1 MTPEQTANPNP
12 AQEPDFKYL
21 VDEFADLKVM
31 RYRIPGWDSLTLRQK
46 EYLYCLGEAA
56 KYGRDIIFDQNFKYN
71 LLVRK
76 TLEAILKT
84 YSGDRQCADFQDFV
98 VYAKRVFFSN
108 GIHHHYGEVKFLPGC
123 SADYFLQLLQGSDI
137 SQVAGN
143 KSVAEFF
150 DFLRPI
156 IFDPEL
162 YKTRRSSVPD
172 GDNVT
177 ASSVNFYEGLNQAE
191 AEAYYAK
198 CYDASDERPLS
209 YGLNSKLV
217 KYDDGIHE
225 NIYRIGGM
233 YDKALKNIIFWL
245 RKANVAAENS
255 TQRHYTDLLIKY
267 YSTGD
272 LHVWDEYNIAWV
284 EDNTSFIDFV
294 NGFIETYTD
303 PLGIKATWEAVVD
316 YKDREATR
324 RTNLISS
331 NAQWFEDHSPVDPR
345 FKKKECKGISAK
357 AIIVTTL
364 AGDCYPTPPIG
375 INLPNADWIRKEHGS
390 KSVTI
395 TNLIDAYNKAAKE
408 SPKSVLKEFAYTQ
421 DEVDLCK
428 TYGDLT
434 DVLHTDLH
442 ECLGHGSGQLLPTTN
457 PNALKEYASTLEEA
471 RADLFGLYYLADQ
484 KLIDL
489 GILPD
494 DQAFKAEYSGFIRNG
509 LMTQLTRIELGDKV
523 TESHMQDR
531 KLIAQWCFEQGRADN
546 VIERKSRDGKTY
558 FVINDYQKLRTL
570 FGRLLAEIQ
579 RIKSEGDYAA
589 GKAMVE
595 TYGVDI
601 DHELHQEV
609 LERYKALN
617 LKPYGGFL
625 NPEIIPVEQ
634 NGKVV
639 DYRVEYPTDFLQQHL
654 LYGEKYATLGIEN

>member
-1 MTPEQTANPNP
+1 MTSEPTNNPNP
-12 AQEPDFKYL
+12 SQEPDFKYL

-31 RYRIPGWDSLTLRQK
+31 RYRIPGWDALTLRQK

-108 GIHHHYGEVKFLPGC
+108 GIHHHYGEVKFLPAC
-123 SADYFLQLLQGSDI
+123 SPDYFLQLLQGSDI

-156 IFDPEL
+156 VFDPEL
-162 YKTRRSSVPD
+162 YKTRRSSLPNS
-172 GDNVT
+172 DNVT
-177 ASSVNFYEGLNQAE
+177 TSSVNFYEGITQAE
-191 AEAYYAK
+191 AEAYYAN
-198 CYDASDERPLS
+198 CYDATDERPVS
-209 YGLNSKLV
+209 HGLNSKLV
-217 KYDDGIHE
+217 KSDDGIHE

-245 RKANVAAENS
+245 RKANAAAENS

-303 PLGIKATWEAVVD
+303 PIGIKATWEAVVD

-345 FKKKECKGISAK
+345 FKKKECKGVSAK

-364 AGDCYPTPPIG
+364 AGDCFPTPPIG

-408 SPKSVLKEFAYTQ
+408 SPKSLLKEFAYTQ

-494 DQAFKAEYSGFIRNG
+494 DQAFKAEYMGFIRNG

-523 TESHMQDR
+523 MESHMQDR
-531 KLIAQWCFEQGRADN
+531 KLIAQWCFEQGRSDN

-601 DHELHQEV
+601 DQELHQEV

-654 LYGEKYATLGIEN
+654 LYGEKYATL

>member
-31 RYRIPGWDSLTLRQK
+31 RYRIPGWDTLTLRQK

-108 GIHHHYGEVKFLPGC
+108 GIHHHYGEGKFLP
-123 SADYFLQLLQGSDI
+123 DVPKEYFANLIDNSDVSQLLDG
-137 SQVAGN
+137 
-143 KSVAEFF
+143 KSVAEFKEF
-150 DFLRPI
+150 VLPI
-156 IFDPEL
+156 IFDKDL
-162 YKTRRSSVPD
+162 YPMRRSSEQ
-172 GDNVT
+172 GSDNVT
-177 ASSVNFYEGLNQAE
+177 GSSVNFYQGVSQAE
-191 AEAYYAK
+191 AEAYYAQFYNPDDDK
-198 CYDASDERPLS
+198 PLS
-209 YGLNSKLV
+209 YGLNSRLV
-217 KYDDGIHE
+217 KADGKLSE
-225 NIYRIGGM
+225 EVYRIGGM
-233 YDKALKNIIFWL
+233 YGNALSKIVFWL
-245 RKANVAAENS
+245 RKANAAAENS

-345 FKKKECKGISAK
+345 FKKKECKGVSAK

-364 AGDCYPTPPIG
+364 AGDCFPTPPIG

-408 SPKSVLKEFAYTQ
+408 SPNSVLKEFAYTQ

-531 KLIAQWCFEQGRADN
+531 KLIAQWCFEQGRTDN
-546 VIERKSRDGKTY
+546 VIGRVSKDGKTY

-595 TYGVDI
+595 TYGVKI
-601 DHELHQEV
+601 DLDLHKEV

-625 NPEIIPVEQ
+625 NPEIVPVEQ
-634 NGKVV
+634 SGKVV

-654 LYGEKYATLGIEN
+654 LYGEKYSTLGIEN